1 LPLASLFLLLNKDKM
16 KLFLSLILGL
26 GFISCQSQSAGK
38 VESISEKENNKNER
52 QDTLAYERVY
62 ALPTELDEISGI
74 TFLPGNL
81 DVIYAVQ
88 DEEGIL
94 YAYSLSQTEIIGQ
107 YKFAGKGDFEE
118 IATDG
123 ESFYVLESKGTIYSF
138 PVDLKDT
145 ENKVKIHIDLLQ
157 KGEYE
162 SMAYD
167 PQDESLMV
175 VCKECKQDKGSPQ
188 LTAYRLSILENGDLS
203 LKNKTIVSLEGVTS
217 ANGKP
222 VKNLKPSALVKNN
235 LQKKWFLLSSI
246 DKNILILDTEFKP
259 IETIFLNKNQFQQP
273 EGITFDAQQKMY
285 ISSEKNNAENA
296 LLFQFKN

>member
-16 KLFLSLILGL
+16 KLFLSLIFGLGL
-26 GFISCQSQSAGK
+26 ISCQSQSAGK
-38 VESISEKENNKNER
+38 VDSISEKENNKNEQ

-62 ALPTELDEISGI
+62 TLPSELDEISGI

-94 YAYSLSQTEIIGQ
+94 YAYSLSQAKIIGQ

-118 IATDG
+118 VATDG
-123 ESFYVLESKGTIYSF
+123 EFFYVLESKGTIYSF

-145 ENKVKIHIDLLQ
+145 ENKVKVHKGLLE

-167 PQDESLMV
+167 PQDESFMV

-188 LTAYRLSILENGDLS
+188 LTAYRLSILENGNLS
-203 LKNKTIVSLEGVTS
+203 LKNNTIISLEGVTA

-222 VKNLKPSALVKNN
+222 MKSLKPSGLVKNN

-246 DKNILILDTEFKP
+246 DKNILILDAEFKP
-259 IETIFLNKNQFQQP
+259 IETIFLDKNQFQQP
-273 EGITFDAQQKMY
+273 EGITFDAQQRMY
-285 ISSEKNNAENA
+285 ISSEKNNADRA